1 MANNQAQKSPLYNGN
16 YMERSEYPLNV
27 QSFVPFALN
36 QQQIALQRQQQQQQ
50 QQQQQDNSRN
60 NKFRLSQLNLS
71 RELQQQAFNDLN
83 SNNGDDV
90 ILKKKKPLFFTR
102 FFELK

>member
-1 MANNQAQKSPLYNGN
+1 MANNPTQKSPMYSGN
-16 YMERSEYPLNV
+16 YMERNEYPLNV

-50 QQQQQDNSRN
+50 QQQQQEQSRN

-83 SNNGDDV
+83 SNDDDDV
-90 ILKKKKPLFFTR
+90 ILTKTYSPIKKVSHLF
-102 FFELK
+102 

>member
-1 MANNQAQKSPLYNGN
+1 MANNPTHKSN
-16 YMERSEYPLNV
+16 YMERNEYPLNV

-50 QQQQQDNSRN
+50 QQQQQEQSRN

-83 SNNGDDV
+83 SNDDDDV
-90 ILKKKKPLFFTR
+90 ILTKTYSLIKKVSQLF
-102 FFELK
+102 

>member
-1 MANNQAQKSPLYNGN
+1 MANNPTQKSPMYSGN
-16 YMERSEYPLNV
+16 YMERNEYPLNV

-50 QQQQQDNSRN
+50 QQQQEQSRN

-83 SNNGDDV
+83 SNDEDDV
-90 ILKKKKPLFFTR
+90 ILTKTYSLIKKVSQLF
-102 FFELK
+102 